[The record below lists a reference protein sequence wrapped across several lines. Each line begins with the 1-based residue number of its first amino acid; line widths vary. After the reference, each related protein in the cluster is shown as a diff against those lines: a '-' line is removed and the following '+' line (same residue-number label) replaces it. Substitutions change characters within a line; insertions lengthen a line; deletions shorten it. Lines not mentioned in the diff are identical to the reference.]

1 MYSKNKEI
9 QTKRL
14 LLRNFRENDANECF
28 ESWGQD
34 QLLGKYIVLYP
45 MKEIGQMEQFVRSLS
60 VNEDAW
66 VIMSK
71 ESESIVG
78 YVTIDIPYEQL
89 GVGEIGYVI
98 GKKYQQHGYAFEA
111 VNCVLKEYLI
121 NRNMH
126 LIEAKVNETNTA
138 SMKLLEKLGF
148 QMDGRLR
155 DRRIDLQSGNRN
167 DLIIYSITREEL
179 LQQP

>member
-1 MYSKNKEI
+1 
-9 QTKRL
+9 
-14 LLRNFRENDANECF
+14 
-28 ESWGQD
+28 
-34 QLLGKYIVLYP
+34 
-45 MKEIGQMEQFVRSLS
+45 
-60 VNEDAW
+60 
-66 VIMSK
+66 
-71 ESESIVG
+71 
-78 YVTIDIPYEQL
+78 
-89 GVGEIGYVI
+89 
-98 GKKYQQHGYAFEA
+98 
-111 VNCVLKEYLI
+111 
-121 NRNMH
+121 MH